1 MSRFRIFNILW
12 PVFLVVPFIHDGE
25 CQAAENVSAP
35 VVKIFTVTPVNRPA
49 AILAPNA
56 RIAGPP
62 EPIDPAMMKGALAGI
77 GGIEGGAQ
85 FVLTSRQPYI
95 KEQGYLTLT
104 LPHTVH
110 PESAIVFNTD
120 FPGAVGVKLK
130 VENGDLYLV
139 DFAVKAAGA
148 GVYKVATESG
158 GQEFE
163 DSNGKL
169 EHLLIALSA
178 GADGWT
184 TVRMNRTGTGFNLY
198 SVKVTKAN

>member
-1 MSRFRIFNILW
+1 
-12 PVFLVVPFIHDGE
+12 
-25 CQAAENVSAP
+25 
-35 VVKIFTVTPVNRPA
+35 
-49 AILAPNA
+49 
-56 RIAGPP
+56 
-62 EPIDPAMMKGALAGI
+62 MKDFLAGI
-77 GGIEGGAQ
+77 GGAEGGAH
-85 FVLTSRQPYI
+85 FVLTSKQPYI
-95 KEQGYLTLT
+95 VDQGYLTLT

-130 VENGDLYLV
+130 VENGGLYLV

-198 SVKVTKAN
+198 SVEVTRAN